1 MPSFNS
7 VTLMGNLTRTP
18 ELRYLP
24 KGTAVARCS
33 LAINRKWRTEA
44 GEEREEVTFVDCD
57 AWGKTAE
64 TLAKYCAKGDPLF
77 ITGRLKLDTWK
88 DKESGEDRSRLG
100 VVIEQFQ
107 FLKSKPAGSAP
118 AGSKLPAPSSVPA
131 SAGPPEDDVPF

>member
-7 VTLMGNLTRTP
+7 VTLMGNLTRMP

-77 ITGRLKLDTWK
+77 ISGRLKLDTWK

-107 FLKSKPAGSAP
+107 FLKSKAPGSAP
-118 AGSKLPAPSSVPA
+118 APARPARAAAPAAPAPTD
-131 SAGPPEDDVPF
+131 DDVPS

>member
-7 VTLMGNLTRTP
+7 VTLMGNLTRMP

-64 TLAKYCAKGDPLF
+64 TLAKYCGKGDPLF
-77 ITGRLKLDTWK
+77 VSGRLKLDTWK

-107 FLKSKPAGSAP
+107 FLKSK
-118 AGSKLPAPSSVPA
+118 VPDRGT
-131 SAGPPEDDVPF
+131 GPD

>member
-24 KGTAVARCS
+24 KGTPVARCS

-118 AGSKLPAPSSVPA
+118 PAARPA
-131 SAGPPEDDVPF
+131 TAAAPAADGPPDDVPF